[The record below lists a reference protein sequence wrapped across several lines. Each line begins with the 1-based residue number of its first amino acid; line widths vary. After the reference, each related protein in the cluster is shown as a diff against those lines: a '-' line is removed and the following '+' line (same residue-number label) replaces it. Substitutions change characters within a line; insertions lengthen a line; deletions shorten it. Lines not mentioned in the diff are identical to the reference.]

1 MKQSINHVQG
11 RNFRE
16 LSSDGDLRRCDAVP
30 DPLKEK
36 LIKETAVDVSCCAA
50 FFFCACLLGFSD
62 GLLNPNTNGLSGCL
76 VSMEVFL

>member
-16 LSSDGDLRRCDAVP
+16 LSSEGGDLRRCDAVP

-50 FFFCACLLGFSD
+50 FFSVRVCLASLMVCSTQTRTD
-62 GLLNPNTNGLSGCL
+62 
-76 VSMEVFL
+76 